1 MEDSI
6 IIVLY
11 VKRDENAIAQTKK
24 QYGKGLRLLAFQ
36 ILHNEEDA
44 EECENDTYLKAW
56 RSIPPE
62 QPVYFFA
69 YLTKICRNNALHM
82 LERSRAEKRSADVVA
97 LSDEL
102 AACLPDSKAV
112 RAMEDRELG
121 EMISTFLN
129 TLSRENRVIFVRRY
143 YLSQPVA
150 EIAEALSVSES
161 KVKSSLFR
169 TRKKLKKFLS
179 EEGY

>member
-6 IIVLY
+6 IIDLY
-11 VKRDENAIAQTKK
+11 MKRDENAIAQTKK
-24 QYGKGLRLLAFQ
+24 QYGKGLRSLAFQ

-69 YLTKICRNNALHM
+69 YLTKICRYNALHM
-82 LERSRAEKRSADVVA
+82 LERSRAEKRSATVVE

-121 EMISTFLN
+121 EMIGTFLN

-150 EIAEALSVSES
+150 EIAGALRVSES

-169 TRKKLKKFLS
+169 TRNKLKEYLS
-179 EEGY
+179 KEGF